1 MDKRKERLENNTMLD
16 ISSEELKKYLLSW
29 REEYYKLRNKS
40 AQIWDND
47 WLVYQGK
54 IELIDKIIER
64 WCE

>member
-1 MDKRKERLENNTMLD
+1 MLD
-16 ISSEELKKYLLSW
+16 LSSEELKKYLLNW
-29 REEYYKLRNKS
+29 REEYYKQRNKS

>member
-1 MDKRKERLENNTMLD
+1 MLD